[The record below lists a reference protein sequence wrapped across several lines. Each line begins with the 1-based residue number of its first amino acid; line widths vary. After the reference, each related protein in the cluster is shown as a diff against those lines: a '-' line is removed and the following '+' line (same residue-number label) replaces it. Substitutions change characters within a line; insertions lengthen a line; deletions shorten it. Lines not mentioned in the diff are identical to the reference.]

1 MSYFPAVIWGMLFS
15 VSLLILIL
23 NLGFQVNLEFE
34 KSGDDLQ
41 MHFPITIA
49 TVPFRIPNSNQ
60 QPSIHYG
67 NVRNK
72 DLSFSMWNGMSQN
85 TVWVSVCGYWRS
97 ITELPWELQIS
108 CERGC
113 LMKKEFN
120 DYWSCVKVL
129 TCLCNFK
136 YTNKNL
142 LLL

>member
-1 MSYFPAVIWGMLFS
+1 MQTIKINPMNYFPVVIWGMLFS

-23 NLGFQVNLEFE
+23 NLHFQVNLEFE

-60 QPSIHYG
+60 QPNIHYG

-85 TVWVSVCGYWRS
+85 IGQVSVCGYCWS
-97 ITELPWELQIS
+97 IIELPWELQIS
-108 CERGC
+108 CEAGSIKRKNSMT
-113 LMKKEFN
+113 L
-120 DYWSCVKVL
+120 DAVW
-129 TCLCNFK
+129 K
-136 YTNKNL
+136 Y
-142 LLL
+142 

>member
-1 MSYFPAVIWGMLFS
+1 MSHFPSISAIERGTINHLFYMQIIKINPMNYFPVVIWGMLFS

-60 QPSIHYG
+60 QPNIHYG

-72 DLSFSMWNGMSQN
+72 DLSFSMWNSMSQN
-85 TVWVSVCGYWRS
+85 IVQVSVCG
-97 ITELPWELQIS
+97 IGGPLLNCPE
-108 CERGC
+108 
-113 LMKKEFN
+113 
-120 DYWSCVKVL
+120 
-129 TCLCNFK
+129 NFK
-136 YTNKNL
+136 FNVKQAV
-142 LLL
+142 